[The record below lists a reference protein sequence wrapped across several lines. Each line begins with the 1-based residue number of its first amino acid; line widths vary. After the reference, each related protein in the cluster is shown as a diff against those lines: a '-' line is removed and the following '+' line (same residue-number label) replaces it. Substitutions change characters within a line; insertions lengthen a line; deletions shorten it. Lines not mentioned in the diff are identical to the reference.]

1 VNRDLVVSLD
11 EIYFGEDG
19 ASRQAM
25 GIVMDVFDGEGIG
38 DGSGVESTLV
48 PTRKPTVFLL
58 GHEMEG

>member
-1 VNRDLVVSLD
+1 MVRPD
-11 EIYFGEDG
+11 EICFGEDG

-25 GIVMDVFDGEGIG
+25 GIVMDVSDGVGIG

-48 PTRKPTVFLL
+48 PTRKPTVVLL